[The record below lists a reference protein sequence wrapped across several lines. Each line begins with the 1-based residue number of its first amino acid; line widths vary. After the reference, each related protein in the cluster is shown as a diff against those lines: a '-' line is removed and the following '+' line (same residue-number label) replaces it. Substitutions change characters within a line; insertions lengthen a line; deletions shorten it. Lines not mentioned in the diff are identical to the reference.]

1 MTDKTDDLDN
11 FRKSIRS
18 IDSTEFDGHTCFRDL
33 TPSQRL
39 DWLAELVVF
48 VYEVRSVRI
57 NDYPVNK
64 QK

>member
-1 MTDKTDDLDN
+1 MTDKTDDLDD
-11 FRKSIRS
+11 FRKKLQK
-18 IDSTEFDGHTCFRDL
+18 IDNAEFNGHTCFRDL

-48 VYEVRSVRI
+48 VYESRSIRI
-57 NDYPVNK
+57 SKTVDR